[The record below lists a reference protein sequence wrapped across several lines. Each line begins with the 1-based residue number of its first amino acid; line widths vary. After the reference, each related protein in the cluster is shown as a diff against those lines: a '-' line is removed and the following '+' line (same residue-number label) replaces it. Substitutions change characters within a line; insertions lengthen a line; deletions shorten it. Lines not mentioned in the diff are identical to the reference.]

1 MIDNVPLVGSLTTG
15 FGDGAINVPTAR
27 TPNLAEASKDFVG
40 MLYSYMFSQMREN
53 SSNEEDGL
61 FSGPHVEMM
70 MGFLDQEIGKELAS
84 SQGGSLA
91 KEMMTQMTGLQNP
104 EQSLQSTL
112 PSDVA
117 ANMGKFDAR
126 LEGVIT
132 KRPDDAVRFDERLEG
147 VVAGPL
153 PTGRFDTRSEGF
165 ASDEPASIDNSEQ
178 IMEELYKLNRRE

>member
-1 MIDNVPLVGSLTTG
+1 MMDNLPLVGSLSTG
-15 FGDGAINVPTAR
+15 FGDGAINAPTAR
-27 TPNLAEASKDFVG
+27 TPNLAEASQDFVG

-61 FSGPHVEMM
+61 FSGPHVEML
-70 MGFLDQEIGKELAS
+70 MGFLDQEIGKELAG
-84 SQGGSLA
+84 SQGGDLA

-112 PSDVA
+112 PSNA
-117 ANMGKFDAR
+117 SANMGAFDAR

-132 KRPDDAVRFDERLEG
+132 ERPAGAARFDERLEG
-147 VVAGPL
+147 VVPGAMPV
-153 PTGRFDTRSEGF
+153 GRFDTRSEGF
-165 ASDEPASIDNSEQ
+165 ASDEPTSIDNSEQ